1 MLGYL
6 QKVFGTANER
16 ALKLLGPDVV
26 RVSALEDKIKVLS
39 DDGLRAKTAEFR
51 QTLDNGASME
61 NIQYEAFAV
70 AREASWRVLGM
81 RPYDV
86 QILGGFV
93 LHSGRIAE
101 MKTGE
106 GKTLVAVLPCY
117 LNALTGKGVHVVT
130 VNDYLARRDA
140 EWMGQVYRWL
150 GLTTGVIINDLDDHA
165 RQVAYGSDITY
176 GQNNEFGFDYLRD
189 NMKYDLADYVQRELN
204 FAIIDEVDS
213 ILIDESRTPLIIS
226 GPAEGSSELYI
237 VVDKVIP
244 RLKKDIHF
252 NVDEKSHSATL
263 TDEGVDSIQRLLKCD
278 NLYDPTN
285 IILLHHVNNALKAHT
300 LYRRDVN
307 YLIHGG
313 EVVIIDEHTG
323 RLMPGRRWSDGL
335 HQAVEAK
342 EGAEIQAENQTLA
355 TVSFQNYFRIYDKLS
370 GMTGTAKT
378 EEEEF
383 QKTYKIDVVVVPT
396 NKNIVREDNPDLI
409 YRSERGKFKAC
420 VGEIKERHAKGQ
432 PILVG
437 TTSVEKSEII
447 HRMLKAEGIEHEVLN
462 AKLHSREASI
472 VAQAGR
478 LGQVTVATNM
488 AGRGTDII
496 LGGNSEHWG
505 QSLLEEQGVAVRYT
519 PEWEYVEDFVKQVCT
534 GNEENARNLRA
545 EHAVLKNVSDRV
557 IEQIA
562 ETRDI
567 FSEEQAK
574 VLNAGGLYI
583 LGTERHESRRIDNQ
597 LRGRAGRQGDPG
609 ASRFYLSLEDD
620 LMRIFA
626 SDRMASMMDSLGMS
640 DDAPIEHKMVSRAI
654 ENAQQRVE
662 AQHFDS
668 RKNLLEYDDVM
679 NQQRKTIYELRLNVL
694 GSSVESLRELCLD
707 AIEDLV
713 VSQVNQFCDER
724 TKTEYW
730 DLEGL
735 IERVKFQFNHEVDLD
750 HLPRSRERYM
760 EHIYFAVEAPYKRKV
775 DEVNTN
781 QDGLMHQLE
790 KQLYLQQIDQLWKDH
805 LTTMDQLRTGIGLRG
820 YGQRDPKKEY
830 QKEGYRLFSS
840 LLVDIKSRLMGQLYR
855 VQIDSEAE
863 VLEAQQAYRRR
874 VEEQQRQMQMLSADN
889 MGGHQDA
896 ESSDGPAERRSVTV
910 RRERPKIGRN
920 ELCWC
925 GSGKKYKKCHMG
937 ADNGVVS
944 GGDIPTATAAEPTGK
959 ALPDIE
965 PPNDP

>member
-1 MLGYL
+1 MLGFL
-6 QKVFGTANER
+6 EKVFGTANER
-16 ALKLLGPDVV
+16 ALKKLTPEVG
-26 RVSALEDKIKVLS
+26 RVSALEAKIKALS
-39 DDGLRAKTAEFR
+39 DDQLRGKTAEFR
-51 QTLDNGASME
+51 QMLDNGASLDD
-61 NIQYEAFAV
+61 IQYEAFAV
-70 AREASWRVLGM
+70 GREAAWRVLGM

-86 QILGGFV
+86 QVLGGFV
-93 LHSGRIAE
+93 LHTGRIAE

-150 GLTTGVIINDLDDHA
+150 GLTTGVIINDMSDAA
-165 RQVAYGSDITY
+165 RQAAYGSDITY

-189 NMKYDLADYVQRELN
+189 NMKYDISDYVQRKLN

-226 GPAEGSSELYI
+226 GPAEGSSELYTT
-237 VVDKVIP
+237 VDRVIP
-244 RLKKDIHF
+244 RLRKDIHF

-263 TDEGVDSIQRLLKCD
+263 TDDGVDTIQGLLKCD
-278 NLYDPTN
+278 NLYDPNN

-307 YLIHGG
+307 YLVHQG

-342 EGAEIQAENQTLA
+342 ENVDIQSENQTLA
-355 TVSFQNYFRIYDKLS
+355 TVSFQNYFRLYDKLS

-396 NKNIVREDNPDLI
+396 NKPIQRLDQADLI

-462 AKLHSREASI
+462 AKLHSREAAI

-478 LGQVTVATNM
+478 LNAVTVATNM

-496 LGGNSEHWG
+496 LGGNAEYWG
-505 QSLLEEQGVAVRYT
+505 QCLLEEMEIAVRHT
-519 PEWEYVEDFVKQVCT
+519 PEWEFVEDFVKQICI
-534 GNEENARNLRA
+534 GNEDNARALRA
-545 EHAVLKNVSDRV
+545 SEEVLASIPDSV

-562 ETRDI
+562 EKRDL
-567 FSEEQAK
+567 FGGEQTK
-574 VLNAGGLYI
+574 VLDAGGLFI

-626 SDRMASMMDSLGMS
+626 SDRMASMMDSLGMT
-640 DDAPIEHKMVSRAI
+640 DDAPIDTWFQKPSR
-654 ENAQQRVE
+654 
-662 AQHFDS
+662 
-668 RKNLLEYDDVM
+668 M
-679 NQQRKTIYELRLNVL
+679 PNV
-694 GSSVESLRELCLD
+694 
-707 AIEDLV
+707 A
-713 VSQVNQFCDER
+713 
-724 TKTEYW
+724 
-730 DLEGL
+730 
-735 IERVKFQFNHEVDLD
+735 
-750 HLPRSRERYM
+750 
-760 EHIYFAVEAPYKRKV
+760 
-775 DEVNTN
+775 
-781 QDGLMHQLE
+781 
-790 KQLYLQQIDQLWKDH
+790 
-805 LTTMDQLRTGIGLRG
+805 
-820 YGQRDPKKEY
+820 
-830 QKEGYRLFSS
+830 
-840 LLVDIKSRLMGQLYR
+840 
-855 VQIDSEAE
+855 
-863 VLEAQQAYRRR
+863 
-874 VEEQQRQMQMLSADN
+874 
-889 MGGHQDA
+889 
-896 ESSDGPAERRSVTV
+896 
-910 RRERPKIGRN
+910 
-920 ELCWC
+920 
-925 GSGKKYKKCHMG
+925 
-937 ADNGVVS
+937 
-944 GGDIPTATAAEPTGK
+944 
-959 ALPDIE
+959 
-965 PPNDP
+965 